1 MRPKVIRAA
10 AVFII
15 FLHNF
20 GLHSKKRN
28 LTTDSF
34 QVNFAYASK

>member
-1 MRPKVIRAA
+1 MPAGAWIR
-10 AVFII
+10 I

-28 LTTDSF
+28 LTYGINPVT
-34 QVNFAYASK
+34 FAYASK

>member
-1 MRPKVIRAA
+1 MLPKVIRAT

>member
-1 MRPKVIRAA
+1 MRPKVIRTA

-28 LTTDSF
+28 LTTD
-34 QVNFAYASK
+34 

>member
-1 MRPKVIRAA
+1 MRSDAGV
-10 AVFII
+10 II

-28 LTTDSF
+28 LTYGLKP
-34 QVNFAYASK
+34 VIFAYASK